1 MNLLFDKNKDTEEI
15 EKKIGIQN
23 LGNNIFE
30 IQDISFQT
38 FFMILNFIYCN
49 KIDKFYTL
57 DIDKLTELQQL
68 SDSFQIPNLKK
79 IIISII
85 QTLNSKE
92 KNKIEEINSQIKEIY
107 QLEFVQLLNQV
118 KKYYSNDQKH
128 NFDLEILLKNPKNK
142 KKQNQSLFTFKSLLI
157 ARTSNFKKLLIGQQ
171 EKNRTENDYEDDEDD
186 DQQNKR
192 SQLILYKFNNT
203 IITDFLLFL
212 KTNRIIIKN
221 YEHSLQLLKLSLFFG
236 QETLNILCQ
245 ISICDEFMIKLSPP
259 KLAKLYLTLKKLNLK
274 QLLELCIILIKS
286 KYEKIIKTK
295 IFKNKFSEEDKQD
308 LLTKTINVIHFH
320 QKYKLFH
327 KNIKRKFDLEQD
339 EEKLIDFSYKIWK
352 KNCVFLYDLVLTHAL
367 KWPSLSV
374 QWLPTKN
381 KQQGNGYSEQYLII
395 GTHTSGMEQ
404 NYLMVASV
412 KLPTD
417 EENVESQEYNEEL
430 DLSGYGTS
438 VETRIEI
445 IKKIPHPT
453 EVNKARYM
461 TQRPNIIATKTASS
475 DVLIFDS
482 SQEKEEES
490 NGPLITCSGHSQ
502 EGYGLSWN
510 NSVEGHL
517 LSGSDD
523 SLVCYYD
530 INGGTM
536 SEGKMNPVQTMN
548 FHTQS
553 IEDVSWQPVKEWIF
567 GSVGDDKM
575 LVIGDIRQPN
585 QPTHKIV
592 AHEAE
597 VNSIAFN
604 PFSEF
609 ILATG
614 SSDNTIS
621 LWDLRNMKNRIHS
634 FVNHTD
640 SVYGL
645 QWNPFNETILASS
658 ANDRRIEIW
667 DLSKIGQEQTEEDA
681 KEGPPELLFIHGGHT
696 SRISDFSW
704 SQNEPWVLSS
714 TADDNII
721 QVWQMA
727 ESIYND
733 DF

>member
-1 MNLLFDKNKDTEEI
+1 
-15 EKKIGIQN
+15 
-23 LGNNIFE
+23 
-30 IQDISFQT
+30 
-38 FFMILNFIYCN
+38 
-49 KIDKFYTL
+49 
-57 DIDKLTELQQL
+57 
-68 SDSFQIPNLKK
+68 
-79 IIISII
+79 
-85 QTLNSKE
+85 
-92 KNKIEEINSQIKEIY
+92 
-107 QLEFVQLLNQV
+107 
-118 KKYYSNDQKH
+118 
-128 NFDLEILLKNPKNK
+128 
-142 KKQNQSLFTFKSLLI
+142 
-157 ARTSNFKKLLIGQQ
+157 
-171 EKNRTENDYEDDEDD
+171 
-186 DQQNKR
+186 
-192 SQLILYKFNNT
+192 
-203 IITDFLLFL
+203 
-212 KTNRIIIKN
+212 
-221 YEHSLQLLKLSLFFG
+221 
-236 QETLNILCQ
+236 
-245 ISICDEFMIKLSPP
+245 
-259 KLAKLYLTLKKLNLK
+259 
-274 QLLELCIILIKS
+274 
-286 KYEKIIKTK
+286 
-295 IFKNKFSEEDKQD
+295 
-308 LLTKTINVIHFH
+308 
-320 QKYKLFH
+320 
-327 KNIKRKFDLEQD
+327 
-339 EEKLIDFSYKIWK
+339 
-352 KNCVFLYDLVLTHAL
+352 
-367 KWPSLSV
+367 
-374 QWLPTKN
+374 
-381 KQQGNGYSEQYLII
+381 
-395 GTHTSGMEQ
+395 MEQ

-553 IEDVSWQPVKEWIF
+553 VEDVSWQPVKEWIF